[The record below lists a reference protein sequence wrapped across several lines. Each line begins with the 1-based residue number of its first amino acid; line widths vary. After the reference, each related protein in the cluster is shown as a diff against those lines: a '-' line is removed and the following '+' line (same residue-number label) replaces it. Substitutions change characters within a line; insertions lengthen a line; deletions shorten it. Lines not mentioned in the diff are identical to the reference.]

1 MCWCRCGRCGACLQ
15 VFIDHLVYESEMRA
29 CHRHRQQTTNCF
41 WKSNYLRQ
49 TTSDFPTLIFP
60 NCSFV
65 SENWCLEQATVVK
78 YCVILPLYLLFDK
91 KLNRARQACSWPGIP
106 SRRLLCVTKHSPAL
120 QSPLSPL
127 IGLSA
132 GMTTFTPR
140 LLSTCNVERRKWA
153 IWPQSEPQSPDYWS

>member
-41 WKSNYLRQ
+41 LKSNYLRQ

-106 SRRLLCVTKHSPAL
+106 SRRLLCVTKHSPLL

-127 IGLSA
+127 SGLSA
-132 GMTTFTPR
+132 GQTTFTPR
-140 LLSTCNVERRKWA
+140 LLSSCNVESE
-153 IWPQSEPQSPDYWS
+153 QSDHSPSHRARI